1 MKYFYFI
8 WKNLGRKKL
17 RTWLTVMSIV
27 VAFILFGAL
36 GSLSAAFTQ
45 GAEIAGADRL
55 VTIHKVSLIQSL
67 PYSYVNRVRNTEGV
81 ENVTF
86 ASWFGGYYQD
96 PKNQFAQF
104 AVDAESYFDIYSD
117 LLSLPE
123 EQMEAWQNNRIGAV
137 IGTALAQ
144 RFGWEVGDRVPV
156 TSMFPQEDGNRT
168 WEFEIEGIFSAE
180 ASGADSGSMVFHYEY
195 FDEARQWDKGT
206 VGWLMVKVADP
217 ENAGEVA
224 DRIDAQFANSPAE
237 TKTST
242 EKAFMESFM
251 KQFGDI
257 GTITGLI
264 LGAVFFTMLLV
275 TANTMAQAVRERI
288 PEMAILKTLGF
299 TDRSVLVMILAEAIL
314 LALIGGLIGLGLA
327 WLLIGAA
334 ATQVAA
340 FLPGFA
346 MPAQVWANGFIAIV
360 VLGLLSGAIPA
371 VQGMRLNIVTA
382 LGRR

>member
-1 MKYFYFI
+1 MKYLYFI

-17 RTWLTVMSIV
+17 RTSLTVLSIV

-45 GAEIAGADRL
+45 GADIAGADRL

-67 PYSYVNRVRNTEGV
+67 PFSYVNRVRGLDGV
-81 ENVTF
+81 EKVTY
-86 ASWFGGYYQD
+86 ANWFGGYYQD

-104 AVDAESYFDIYSD
+104 AVEAETYFDIYSD
-117 LLSLPE
+117 LLQLPE
-123 EQMEAWQNNRIGAV
+123 EQMQAWQNNRIGAV
-137 IGTALAQ
+137 IGSTLAQ
-144 RFGWEVGDRVPV
+144 RFGWQIGDRVPII
-156 TSMFPQEDGNRT
+156 SMFTQEDGNRT
-168 WEFEIEGIFSAE
+168 WEFEIEGIFTAE
-180 ASGADSGSMVFHYEY
+180 ASGGDSNSLVFHYEY

-206 VGWLMVKVADP
+206 IGWMMIEVEDP
-217 ENAGEVA
+217 ARAAEVA
-224 DRIDAQFANSPAE
+224 RAVDALFANSQAE

-299 TDRSVLVMILAEAIL
+299 SDRSVLVMILAEAL
-314 LALIGGLIGLGLA
+314 LMAMIGGLIGLVIA
-327 WLLIGAA
+327 WLLVGGIAE
-334 ATQVAA
+334 QMAA

-346 MPAQVWANGFIAIV
+346 MPSEVWLNGVIAIV
-360 VLGLLSGAIPA
+360 ILGLLSGAVPA
-371 VQGMRLNIVTA
+371 IQGMRLNIVTA